1 MRDKL
6 AVLSTVLGAVLTLW
20 AALLMQDHVRMVE
33 ILTLFFGGFG
43 AGAGVA
49 SLVAANRGRRMNSR
63 DDG

>member
-6 AVLSTVLGAVLTLW
+6 AVLSTVLGAILTFW
-20 AALLMQDHVRMVE
+20 AALLMRDHVRMVE

-49 SLVAANRGRRMNSR
+49 SLVAARRARRTAS
-63 DDG
+63 